1 MIKREDCL
9 KIGEIGKT
17 HGVNGAVVVYTDN
30 DLLEEYREEPV
41 FILLE
46 GAPVPFYIAEDGLTL
61 RNHSSYIVKFDYVDS
76 REQAERLVGKDLLLD
91 KDLLDEEDVP
101 SELDDLRGYSVL
113 DERTGERGELLHV
126 DNYSGNVV
134 FAISL
139 LGKEILLPYSEDPAP
154 LLGRLRPRN
163 PARRT
168 IHPRPHPRGHLRPL
182 LTNLPSYGNALGY
195 NNATSFMKLN

>member
-139 LGKEILLPYSEDPAP
+139 LGKEILLPYSEDYV
-154 LLGRLRPRN
+154 LE
-163 PARRT
+163 
-168 IHPRPHPRGHLRPL
+168 I
-182 LTNLPSYGNALGY
+182 LPDEQSIRVHIPEDIFDLY
-195 NNATSFMKLN
+195 